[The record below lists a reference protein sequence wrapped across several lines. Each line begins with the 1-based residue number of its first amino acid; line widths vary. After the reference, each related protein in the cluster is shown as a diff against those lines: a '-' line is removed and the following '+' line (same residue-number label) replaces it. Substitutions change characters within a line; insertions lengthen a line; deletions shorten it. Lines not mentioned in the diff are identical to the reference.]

1 MLRHGFKAHR
11 RAPSAGNIL
20 KLGIFSIFA
29 KFGACRVLKLGI
41 FDIFANFWG
50 STCPETWHFGRFFQV
65 LGDVGAGS
73 GVDGASPEVFG
84 AGQAFLRRRSSHFAS
99 QVRSFC
105 VAGPCFLEATEKV
118 PLFEIVRFFIRTP
131 LRDAFTNTRFSARII
146 WVQGVFQ
153 WPRFWAELRRKS
165 LTQSV

>member
-20 KLGIFSIFA
+20 KLGIFDIFA
-29 KFGACRVLKLGI
+29 K
-41 FDIFANFWG
+41 FWG

-84 AGQAFLRRRSSHFAS
+84 AGQAILRRRSGHFAS
-99 QVRSFC
+99 QVKPFC
-105 VAGPCFLEATEKV
+105 VASPCFL
-118 PLFEIVRFFIRTP
+118 
-131 LRDAFTNTRFSARII
+131 
-146 WVQGVFQ
+146 
-153 WPRFWAELRRKS
+153 AELRRKS
-165 LTQSV
+165 WP